1 MAGDLGPDQTGEPC
15 DAHQRGEA
23 ALHRGCPSEPYSR
36 HLGIGELQLDA
47 DFFVREP
54 VRRAL
59 AGYDFGYLFRAVR
72 RAAGLTQQQLG
83 TLLELDQDRVSR
95 IERGE
100 RPLRDISIIAP
111 VASRLGIPP
120 VLLGFD
126 PGPVSVEWPDVGEA
140 RAVNWVR
147 RRDFSWIVAGI
158 ILGVGVDALDA
169 ERLDALLPT
178 RRAASAMTRI
188 GLADVEAIEQAT
200 AAFRHADFSHGGGV
214 CRAMA
219 VAKLRSVLAL
229 HHATCDSEVRG
240 RLMVATADLGMVA
253 AWASYDAERH
263 NDARRLWMIALSVAR
278 QADHPRATDL
288 TAGLLLDMAH
298 QALHLRRPHEAL
310 SLVQLGYGVA
320 ASRTHP
326 VSATTASYLASNQAW
341 CHAAQGEAR
350 ACDRAL
356 GQAVEHFSQA
366 DPSAAA
372 PWAAHVDAAE
382 LAAQQGHAYYTL
394 ALVTAEVKHAA
405 RAVPLLREAV
415 DGYGPA
421 YARSRAV
428 NLAGLAGAQALTGDL
443 HTAARTG
450 HHAVEEI
457 TALASP
463 RAYDRLRTLDTVLQP
478 YATNPTVDEVRG
490 EIHAALAVA

>member
-1 MAGDLGPDQTGEPC
+1 
-15 DAHQRGEA
+15 
-23 ALHRGCPSEPYSR
+23 
-36 HLGIGELQLDA
+36 
-47 DFFVREP
+47 
-54 VRRAL
+54 
-59 AGYDFGYLFRAVR
+59 
-72 RAAGLTQQQLG
+72 
-83 TLLELDQDRVSR
+83 
-95 IERGE
+95 
-100 RPLRDISIIAP
+100 
-111 VASRLGIPP
+111 
-120 VLLGFD
+120 
-126 PGPVSVEWPDVGEA
+126 
-140 RAVNWVR
+140 
-147 RRDFSWIVAGI
+147 
-158 ILGVGVDALDA
+158 
-169 ERLDALLPT
+169 
-178 RRAASAMTRI
+178 
-188 GLADVEAIEQAT
+188 
-200 AAFRHADFSHGGGV
+200 
-214 CRAMA
+214 
-219 VAKLRSVLAL
+219 
-229 HHATCDSEVRG
+229 
-240 RLMVATADLGMVA
+240 
-253 AWASYDAERH
+253 
-263 NDARRLWMIALSVAR
+263 MIALSVAR

-288 TAGLLLDMAH
+288 TADLLLDMAH

-341 CHAAQGEAR
+341 CHAAQGDAR

-356 GQAVEHFSQA
+356 GQAVEHFAQA

-372 PWAAHVDAAE
+372 PWAAHVDTAE

-394 ALVTAEVKHAA
+394 ALATAEGTHAA

-415 DGYGPA
+415 DGYGSA

-443 HTAARTG
+443 DTAARTS

-478 YATNPTVDEVRG
+478 YTTNPVIDEVHG